1 MNSKPPLRVLARL
14 QDYFWPQQEQ
24 DHSFEET
31 RAKLLCGFSGLIG
44 TVAALHNAHILSTD
58 TQFSPTVA
66 AASLLC
72 VLAYFFVPLIWHR
85 TQSKVQA
92 TMALIS
98 LYLFHTNIQMA
109 FDTNY
114 QWRQE
119 IFLIGPPVLAL
130 LLVGK
135 RAAWVATAVISLNL
149 IVAAIWQDHLPFGS
163 LIVVAAVAVTLMTG
177 LTLFH
182 NEIERKELHLIE
194 LRDEAQRADREK
206 SEFLAKMSHEIRTP
220 LNGLSGIL
228 QLLDETDLTEDQK
241 SLVATG
247 RSSGRSLM
255 VLINDVL
262 DYSKIA
268 AHGVTIESIPFST
281 REFLTGISAAQ
292 SGAAKAK
299 GLTLDIEV
307 AADVPAWIA
316 SDPTR
321 LNQVVTNLVGNA
333 IKFSQDGTVTVSMS
347 VQEQMLYVAIAD
359 KGIGLTN
366 EAQVRVFNKF
376 EQASSATNRRYGG
389 TGLGLSISKELVELM
404 EGQIGVDSAPFKGS
418 TFWFTVPLVPAEPP
432 PKDSAPK
439 AVVSTVQSF
448 DGVDALVVEDNRT
461 NQMIVRRFLESMG
474 VNVDIVE
481 DGRPALQHCAAKRY
495 DLILM
500 DIQLLDMD
508 GVEATEILRAHPGP
522 NQHTPIVAL
531 SANILPEQTNAYLK
545 AGMNACLGKPFRKDE
560 LAKVMSELVKLSQ
573 ADQPAA

>member
-1 MNSKPPLRVLARL
+1 MNSKPPHGVLARL
-14 QDYFWPQQEQ
+14 QDYFWPEQEQ

-44 TVAALHNAHILSTD
+44 AVAALHNLHILSTD
-58 TQFSPTVA
+58 TQFSTSVTL
-66 AASLLC
+66 ASMIC
-72 VLAYFFVPLIWHR
+72 VLAYFFIPLIWHR
-85 TQSKVQA
+85 TKSKVLA
-92 TMALIS
+92 TSALIS
-98 LYLFHTNIQMA
+98 LYLFHTNIQMV
-109 FDTNY
+109 FDTQY

-135 RAAWVATAVISLNL
+135 RAAWVATAVICVNL
-149 IVAAIWQDHLPFGS
+149 ILAAIWQDHLPFGS
-163 LIVVAAVAVTLMTG
+163 MVVVAAVAVTLMTG

-182 NEIERKELHLIE
+182 NEIERKELHLIK
-194 LRDEAQRADREK
+194 LRDDAQRADREK

-255 VLINDVL
+255 TLINDVL

-268 AHGVTIESIPFST
+268 AHGISIESIPFST
-281 REFLTGISAAQ
+281 REFLTAISAGQ

-299 GLTLDIEV
+299 DLSLNIEI
-307 AADVPAWIA
+307 AADVPAWI
-316 SDPTR
+316 SGDPTR

-333 IKFSQDGTVTVSMS
+333 IKFSQDGAVTLEMS
-347 VQEQMLYVAIAD
+347 VRDSLLYVAVRD
-359 KGIGLTN
+359 EGIGLTQ
-366 EAQVRVFNKF
+366 EAQARVFNKF

-404 EGQIGVDSAPFKGS
+404 EGEIGVESAPFKGS
-418 TFWFTVPLVPAEPP
+418 TFWFTVPLVPAE
-432 PKDSAPK
+432 APK
-439 AVVSTVQSF
+439 ESASQTPTAALESF
-448 DGVDALVVEDNRT
+448 DGVDVLVVEDNRT

-474 VNVDIVE
+474 VEVDMVD
-481 DGRPALQHCAAKRY
+481 DGRPALQRCAAKRY

-508 GVEATEILRAHPGP
+508 GMEATEILRGHPGP
-522 NQHTPIVAL
+522 NRHTPIVAL

-560 LAKVMSELVKLSQ
+560 LSKIMGELVKGPKVGK
-573 ADQPAA
+573 PAA

>member
-1 MNSKPPLRVLARL
+1 MNSKPPHGVLARL
-14 QDYFWPQQEQ
+14 LGYFWPEQEQ

-44 TVAALHNAHILSTD
+44 AVAALHNLHILSTD
-58 TQFSPTVA
+58 TQFSTSVTVA
-66 AASLLC
+66 SMIC
-72 VLAYFFVPLIWHR
+72 VLAYFFIPLIWHR
-85 TQSKVQA
+85 TKSKVLA
-92 TMALIS
+92 TSALIS
-98 LYLFHTNIQMA
+98 LYLFHTNIQMV
-109 FDTNY
+109 FDTQY

-135 RAAWVATAVISLNL
+135 RAAWVATAVICANL
-149 IVAAIWQDHLPFGS
+149 ILAAIWQDHLPFGS
-163 LIVVAAVAVTLMTG
+163 MIVVAAVAVTLMTG

-182 NEIERKELHLIE
+182 NEIERKELHLIK
-194 LRDEAQRADREK
+194 LRDDAQRADREK

-255 VLINDVL
+255 TLINDVL

-268 AHGVTIESIPFST
+268 AHGISIEAIPFST
-281 REFLTGISAAQ
+281 REFLTAISAGQ

-299 GLTLDIEV
+299 DLSLNIEI
-307 AADVPAWIA
+307 AADVPAWI
-316 SDPTR
+316 SGDPTR

-333 IKFSQDGTVTVSMS
+333 IKFSQDGAVTLEMS
-347 VQEQMLYVAIAD
+347 VRDSLLYVAVRD
-359 KGIGLTN
+359 EGIGLTQ
-366 EAQVRVFNKF
+366 EAQARVFNKF

-404 EGQIGVDSAPFKGS
+404 EGEIGVESAPFKGS
-418 TFWFTVPLVPAEPP
+418 TFWFTVPLVPAE
-432 PKDSAPK
+432 APK
-439 AVVSTVQSF
+439 ESASQTPTAALESF
-448 DGVDALVVEDNRT
+448 DGVDVLVVEDNRT

-474 VNVDIVE
+474 VEVDMVD
-481 DGRPALQHCAAKRY
+481 DGRPALQRCAAKRY

-508 GVEATEILRAHPGP
+508 GMEATEILRGHPGP
-522 NQHTPIVAL
+522 NRHTPIVAL

-560 LAKVMSELVKLSQ
+560 LSKIMGELVKGPKVGK
-573 ADQPAA
+573 PAA

>member
-1 MNSKPPLRVLARL
+1 MNSKPTHGVLARL
-14 QDYFWPQQEQ
+14 LDYFWPQQEQ
-24 DHSFEET
+24 NHSFEET

-58 TQFSPTVA
+58 TQFSTAVA
-66 AASLLC
+66 IASLLC
-72 VLAYFFVPLIWHR
+72 VLAYFFIPLIWHR
-85 TQSKVQA
+85 TQSKVLA

-268 AHGVTIESIPFST
+268 AHGVTIERIPFST

-333 IKFSQDGTVTVSMS
+333 IKFSQDGAVTVTMS
-347 VQEQMLYVAIAD
+347 VKEQMLYVAVAD

-366 EAQVRVFNKF
+366 EAQARVFNKF

-418 TFWFTVPLVPAEPP
+418 TFWFTVPLVPTEA
-432 PKDSAPK
+432 PKDTATK
-439 AVVSTVQSF
+439 ATVSTVQSF
-448 DGVDALVVEDNRT
+448 DGVEALVVEDNRT

-560 LAKVMSELVKLSQ
+560 LSKVMSELVKPSQ

>member
-1 MNSKPPLRVLARL
+1 MTSKPPHGVLARL
-14 QDYFWPQQEQ
+14 QDYFWPMQEQ

-31 RAKLLCGFSGLIG
+31 RAKLLCGFSGIIG
-44 TVAALHNAHILSTD
+44 SVAALHNAHILSSD
-58 TQFSPTVA
+58 TQFSTSVTI
-66 AASLLC
+66 ASMVC
-72 VLAYFFVPLIWHR
+72 VLAYFLVPLIWHR
-85 TQSKVQA
+85 TKSKVLA
-92 TMALIS
+92 TIAFVG
-98 LYLFHTNIQMA
+98 LYLFHTNIQMIY
-109 FDTNY
+109 DTQY

-135 RAAWVATAVISLNL
+135 RAAWVATGVVSINL
-149 IVAAIWQDHLPFGS
+149 ILAALWQDHLPFGS
-163 LIVVAAVAVTLMTG
+163 MVVVAAVAVTLMTG

-255 VLINDVL
+255 TLINDVL

-268 AHGVTIESIPFST
+268 AHGISIESIPFST
-281 REFLTGISAAQ
+281 REFLTAISAGQ

-299 GLTLDIEV
+299 DLSLSIEI
-307 AADVPAWIA
+307 AADVPAWI
-316 SDPTR
+316 SGDPTR

-333 IKFSQDGTVTVSMS
+333 IKFSQDGAVTLEMS
-347 VQEQMLYVAIAD
+347 VRDSLLYVAVRD
-359 KGIGLTN
+359 EGIGLTQ
-366 EAQVRVFNKF
+366 EAQARVFNKF

-404 EGQIGVDSAPFKGS
+404 EGEIGVESAPFKGS
-418 TFWFTVPLVPAEPP
+418 TFWFTVPLVPA
-432 PKDSAPK
+432 DAPETSK
-439 AVVSTVQSF
+439 PQMATAAPESF
-448 DGVDALVVEDNRT
+448 DGVEVLVVEDNRT

-474 VNVDIVE
+474 VVVDMVD
-481 DGRPALQHCAAKRY
+481 DGRPALQRCAAKRY

-508 GVEATEILRAHPGP
+508 GMEATEILRAHPGP
-522 NQHTPIVAL
+522 NQQTPIVAL

-560 LAKVMSELVKLSQ
+560 LSKIMGELVKAPK
-573 ADQPAA
+573 ADKPAA

>member
-1 MNSKPPLRVLARL
+1 MNSKPTHGVLAL
-14 QDYFWPQQEQ
+14 ILGYFWPRQEQ

-31 RAKLLCGFSGLIG
+31 RARLLCGFSGIIG
-44 TVAALHNAHILSTD
+44 SVAALHNAHILGTD
-58 TQFSPTVA
+58 SQFSTLVTI
-66 AASLLC
+66 ASLIC

-85 TQSKVQA
+85 TRNKVLA
-92 TMALIS
+92 TSALVC
-98 LYLFHTNIQMA
+98 LFLFHTNIQMIY
-109 FDTNY
+109 DTQY

-130 LLVGK
+130 LLVGR
-135 RAAWVATAVISLNL
+135 RAAWVATGVICVNL
-149 IVAAIWQDHLPFGS
+149 IVAAIWLDHLPFGS
-163 LIVVAAVAVTLMTG
+163 MVVVAAVAAALMAG

-182 NEIERKELHLIE
+182 NEIERKELRLIE

-255 VLINDVL
+255 TLINDVL

-268 AHGVTIESIPFST
+268 AHGISIESIPFSP
-281 REFLTGISAAQ
+281 REFLTAISAAQ

-299 GLTLDIEV
+299 DLSLNIEI
-307 AADVPAWIA
+307 AADVPAWI
-316 SDPTR
+316 SGDPTR

-333 IKFSQDGTVTVSMS
+333 IKFSQDGSVTLEMS
-347 VQEQMLYVAIAD
+347 VQNDLLYVAVRD
-359 KGIGLTN
+359 EGIGLTH
-366 EAQVRVFNKF
+366 EAQARVFNKF
-376 EQASSATNRRYGG
+376 EQASSATNRRFGG

-404 EGQIGVDSAPFKGS
+404 EGEIGVDSAPFKGS
-418 TFWFTVPLVPAEPP
+418 TFWFTIPLVPAE
-432 PKDSAPK
+432 APK
-439 AVVSTVQSF
+439 ESAAQVAYTAPESF
-448 DGVDALVVEDNRT
+448 DGVAVLVVEDNRT

-474 VNVDIVE
+474 VEVDMVD
-481 DGRPALQHCAAKRY
+481 DGRPALQRCAAKRY

-508 GVEATEILRAHPGP
+508 GIEATEILRALPGP
-522 NQHTPIVAL
+522 NKRTPTVAL

-560 LAKVMSELVKLSQ
+560 LANIMGELVKAPTVGEPST
-573 ADQPAA
+573 